1 MKKNNQNNEPGPWK
15 RIGDIFWSLKPI
27 LFSHHPLCERF
38 KNHSFNFLGQKFCI
52 GCFIGYPS
60 SIIMLVLGYLGIFSF
75 FNTST
80 LWISGF
86 ILYTIY
92 IIYSISS
99 SEKII
104 HKILSKIFI
113 GTGTAFIVAGIF
125 SLQLQFWAK
134 LTICFVLITTIL
146 IFLTWK
152 RLRYMKKT
160 CKECEYESDQ
170 NNCPG
175 MGIINKNLSNIGYIM
190 R

>member
-1 MKKNNQNNEPGPWK
+1 MKNNYPNNEPGIWK
-15 RIGDIFWSLKPI
+15 RIGDIFWALKPI
-27 LFSHHPLCERF
+27 LLSHHPLCERF
-38 KNHSFNFLGQKFCI
+38 KNHSFNFLSKKFCI

-75 FNTST
+75 FDTLT

-92 IIYSISS
+92 IIYSICN
-99 SEKII
+99 SEKIT
-104 HKILSKIFI
+104 HKIISKIFI
-113 GTGTAFIVAGIF
+113 GTGTAFIVAAIF

-134 LTICFVLITTIL
+134 LIICFVFIPAIL
-146 IFLTWK
+146 IILTWK
-152 RLRYMKKT
+152 RLRDMSKT
-160 CKECEYESDQ
+160 CKECEYEADQ

-175 MGIINKNLSNIGYIM
+175 MGIINKNLNNIGYII